1 MTKKVKLAIFDND
14 LKARTVKKY
23 DVSDNGDQIKVK
35 SGGEAHFMPRFDND
49 SFIEFPRPW
58 YFGGGWNR
66 IYFVKKGAKA
76 CVDFKTG
83 LVPIPDPEQVKRS
96 VGSTLLDQL
105 GKEKPPFP
113 TWIIYFIL
121 LLTIGTA
128 LKVFGVIV

>member
-14 LKARTVKKY
+14 LKARIVGNY
-23 DVSDNGDQIKVK
+23 PISDSGNQIKIK
-35 SGGEAHFMPRFDND
+35 SGGEAHFMPLFNND

-58 YFGGGWNR
+58 YLGGGWNR

-76 CVDFKTG
+76 CVNFTTG
-83 LVPIPDPEQVKRS
+83 EVSGPDPEQVKKS

-113 TWIIYFIL
+113 AWVLYLIL
-121 LLTIGTA
+121 LLVFGIA
-128 LKVFGVIV
+128 AKVFGVIV